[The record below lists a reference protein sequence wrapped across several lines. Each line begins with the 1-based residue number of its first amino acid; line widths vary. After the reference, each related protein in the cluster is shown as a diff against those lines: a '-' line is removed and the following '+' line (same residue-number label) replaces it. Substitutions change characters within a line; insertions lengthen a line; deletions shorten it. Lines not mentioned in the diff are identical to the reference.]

1 VRLGIFGGSFDPV
14 HYGHLLLA
22 EYCRTQCALDQVW
35 FVPAAT
41 APHKQQAQAAS
52 APHRVKMLELAIG
65 GHETLAV
72 SSLEVDRGGLSFT
85 AETLESLHDE
95 VPDRSLF
102 LLLGADSL
110 FDLPNWR
117 TPARICE
124 LATLVVVARPDNPQ
138 PDYGCLAD
146 IATPDQIAKFRDHQV
161 NMPLIELSSSQ
172 IRRRVATGQSIRFQT
187 PRAVEQYIYANQLY
201 TTG

>member
-1 VRLGIFGGSFDPV
+1 MRLGIFGGSFDPV

-117 TPARICE
+117 TPAGS
-124 LATLVVVARPDNPQ
+124 V
-138 PDYGCLAD
+138 
-146 IATPDQIAKFRDHQV
+146 
-161 NMPLIELSSSQ
+161 SSQ
-172 IRRRVATGQSIRFQT
+172 PWWSWHVQTIRNRIMAASQILRHPIKSRSFATIRSICR
-187 PRAVEQYIYANQLY
+187 
-201 TTG
+201 